1 MTTSMTAGMEPFH
14 GLEINALARR
24 LEAEGRDIA
33 FLEQGQPAAPPAPKV
48 IEAVRAVLDGAQ
60 KYTHFAGM
68 PPLREALSRYYAEQH
83 DVTVSPDAIV
93 ATMGSSAGF
102 ILAFLGSFAPGAR
115 IAVTRPGYTAY
126 LNTLYGMGYQ
136 PVEIPVNA
144 AAGWHLTPAAIEAAY
159 ANEKFAGLLLAS
171 PANPTGAAVTR
182 EQLAAI
188 VATCARLG
196 VRFISDEIYHGL
208 DYRGPSI
215 SALEFT
221 RDAIVINSFSK
232 YYCMTGWRIG
242 WMVLPEDVLRRTQ
255 ILQQNL
261 FIAAPT
267 LSQVAATAAL
277 GERDYSEEQKA
288 HYASNRPL
296 LTQGLRALGFGVD
309 EADGAFY
316 AYADASR
323 FTNDALAFCKR
334 MLDEA
339 GVAASPGVDFD
350 RVNGTRFVRFS
361 YAGSKETMEKA
372 LDRMSGFLKR

>member
-1 MTTSMTAGMEPFH
+1 MTATTFAGMEPFH

-24 LEAEGRDIA
+24 LEAGGRDIA
-33 FLEQGQPAAPPAPKV
+33 FLEQGQPAAPPAPAV
-48 IEAVRAVLDGAQ
+48 IEAVRQVLDGPQ
-60 KYTHFAGM
+60 MYTHFAGM
-68 PPLREALSRYYAEQH
+68 PALRQRLAQYYTEQH
-83 DVTVSPDAIV
+83 QVTVSPDSIV
-93 ATMGSSAGF
+93 ATMGSSSGF
-102 ILAFLGSFAPGAR
+102 VLAFLGGFEAHAR

-126 LNTLYGMGYQ
+126 LNTLYGMGYR
-136 PVEIPVNA
+136 PVEIPVSA
-144 AAGWHLTPAAIEAAY
+144 ADGWQLTPDAIRAAHARER
-159 ANEKFAGLLLAS
+159 FAGLLLAS

-182 EQLAAI
+182 TQLADI
-188 VATCARLG
+188 VAVCADLG

-208 DYRGPSI
+208 DYRGPSV

-242 WMVLPEDVLRRTQ
+242 WMVLPEDILRRTQ

-277 GERDYSEEQKA
+277 GERDYAEAQKA
-288 HYASNRPL
+288 HYAQNRPL
-296 LTQGLRALGFGVD
+296 LTEGLRGLGFGVD
-309 EADGAFY
+309 EGDGAFY

-323 FTNDALAFCKR
+323 FTNDSLRFCR
-334 MLDEA
+334 TMLEEG

-350 RVNGTRFVRFS
+350 RTNGHRYIRFS
-361 YAGSKETMEKA
+361 YAGSRETIEKA
-372 LDRMSGFLKR
+372 LDKLGAFLKR